1 MTSRENLIGKRLPA
15 LSFPATSGGPVDLG
29 LDDGARRILFVYPRI
44 GNPAQPDSPAWAAIP
59 GAKGCTAE
67 ACSFRDLRDE
77 FAGLGWDVAGCSTQ
91 ATDYQIEAA
100 ARLYL
105 PYPLISDAGLMLR
118 DALGLA
124 TFEFEGFV
132 LYRRVT
138 LLIVGGVIVDLLVAD
153 DDPSHHVEDVLRA
166 VRQMGRAA

>member
-1 MTSRENLIGKRLPA
+1 MTSRDDVIGRRLPTQ
-15 LSFPATSGGPVDLG
+15 SFESTSGGLLDLG
-29 LDDGARRILFVYPRI
+29 SNEGAHRVVFVYPRT
-44 GNPAQPDSPAWAAIP
+44 GDPAESDSPAWAAIP

-77 FAGLGWDVAGCSTQ
+77 FAGIGWDVVGCSTQ
-91 ATDYQIEAA
+91 TTDYQLEAA
-100 ARLYL
+100 SRLHL
-105 PYPLISDAGLMLR
+105 PYPLVSDTGLVLR

-124 TFEFEGFV
+124 TFEFEGSV

-138 LLIVGGVIVDLLVAD
+138 LLIVSGVVVDVLVAD

-166 VRQMGRAA
+166 VHQMGGAA

>member
-1 MTSRENLIGKRLPA
+1 MTSRDDLVGRRLPTH
-15 LSFPATSGGPVDLG
+15 SFESTSGGLLDLG
-29 LDDGARRILFVYPRI
+29 SGEGTHRVVFVYPRT

-77 FAGLGWDVAGCSTQ
+77 FAAIGWDVVGCSTQ
-91 ATDYQIEAA
+91 TTEYQLEAA
-100 ARLYL
+100 SRLHL
-105 PYPLISDAGLMLR
+105 PYPLVSDTDLILR

-124 TFEFEGFV
+124 TFEFEGSV

-138 LLIVGGVIVDLLVAD
+138 LVIVSGVIAEVIVAD

-166 VRQMGRAA
+166 VQQMGKAA